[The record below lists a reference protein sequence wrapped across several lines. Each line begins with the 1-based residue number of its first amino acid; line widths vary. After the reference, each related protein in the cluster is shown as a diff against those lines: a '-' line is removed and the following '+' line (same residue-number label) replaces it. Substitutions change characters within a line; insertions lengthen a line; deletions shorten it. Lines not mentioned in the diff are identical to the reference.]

1 MKEDLNIVILT
12 TDWCPHCRK
21 MERVLDNL
29 GLKYKNYDIYKNS
42 EITNKYPLLKLPT
55 TYFLKGEE
63 VVFLIKGTKEEE
75 EVKSLIDKY
84 FV

>member
-1 MKEDLNIVILT
+1 MKEDLNIIILT

-29 GLKYKNYDIYKNS
+29 DLKYKNYDIYKNS

-55 TYFLKGEE
+55 TYFFKGDE

-75 EVKSLIDKY
+75 EVKKLIDKY

>member
-29 GLKYKNYDIYKNS
+29 GVKYKNYDIYKNS

-55 TYFLKGEE
+55 TYFLKRKE

>member
-1 MKEDLNIVILT
+1 MKEDLNIIILT
-12 TDWCPHCRK
+12 TNWCPHCRK

-29 GLKYKNYDIYKNS
+29 GVKYKNYDIYKNS

-63 VVFLIKGTKEEE
+63 VVCLIKGTKEEE